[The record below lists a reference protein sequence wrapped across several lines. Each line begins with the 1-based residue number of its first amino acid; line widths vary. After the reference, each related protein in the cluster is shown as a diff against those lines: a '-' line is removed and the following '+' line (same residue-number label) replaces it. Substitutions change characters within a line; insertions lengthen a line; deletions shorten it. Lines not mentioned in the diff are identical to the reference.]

1 MGSKVQTNVYEIALN
16 VHINN
21 STFHQRFSKAIAYE
35 MLADQKN
42 PGVFLQ
48 SFFATLPWTNRGQTV
63 ERPRIVVE
71 RPRIVV
77 EQPRIVVDTPQKKC
91 FESVSHLSMHF
102 LRWPLNCMSELEATF
117 DKFNI
122 RIYVYTL
129 FHISTP
135 KPAVQL
141 LPTSHPGMVFWNSMI
156 KSNSIDCS
164 SKWCIEWNMS

>member
-1 MGSKVQTNVYEIALN
+1 MLKLISKVVMWGSNKSVY
-16 VHINN
+16 
-21 STFHQRFSKAIAYE
+21 
-35 MLADQKN
+35 
-42 PGVFLQ
+42 VFLLL
-48 SFFATLPWTNRGQTV
+48 FFFREKHDRGQTVDKPWTNRGTTY
-63 ERPRIVVE
+63 RIVVE

-77 EQPRIVVDTPQKKC
+77 EQPRIVVDTPKRNALKVFHIYQCIFWDGLWTACQSWKQ
-91 FESVSHLSMHF
+91 HLIS
-102 LRWPLNCMSELEATF
+102 L
-117 DKFNI
+117 
-122 RIYVYTL
+122 IYVYTL

>member
-21 STFHQRFSKAIAYE
+21 STFHQRFYKAIAYE

-77 EQPRIVVDTPQKKC
+77 EQPRIVVDTPKRNALK
-91 FESVSHLSMHF
+91 V
-102 LRWPLNCMSELEATF
+102 
-117 DKFNI
+117 
-122 RIYVYTL
+122 
-129 FHISTP
+129 FHIY
-135 KPAVQL
+135 Q
-141 LPTSHPGMVFWNSMI
+141 
-156 KSNSIDCS
+156 
-164 SKWCIEWNMS
+164 CIF

>member
-122 RIYVYTL
+122 RIYVVSY
-129 FHISTP
+129 FYAQASSTT
-135 KPAVQL
+135 ATNI
-141 LPTSHPGMVFWNSMI
+141 TSWHGFLKFYDKI
-156 KSNSIDCS
+156 
-164 SKWCIEWNMS
+164 